1 MSELFP
7 ERIETDRLELAAMT
21 TESVDVLDFYRI
33 CSGEAAEAIEEVT
46 ENLTW
51 EPHDHPKETIEFLEL
66 VEDKRES
73 DDGTEYLIR
82 PKTGEDGAG
91 EIAGAAG
98 LTLDWDREFGE
109 LGIWLRR
116 RFWGRGYS
124 GERAD
129 ALLELAFERLDLPLV
144 AVSHLPGNERSR
156 RAVEAYVESHGG
168 RYEGHL
174 RNAMTTQD
182 GAVVDEC
189 RYTISREEYREAR
202 A

>member
-1 MSELFP
+1 MASLFP
-7 ERIETDRLELAAMT
+7 ETIETERLRLERLSRET
-21 TESVDVLDFYRI
+21 VDLQEFYRI
-33 CSGEAAEAIEEVT
+33 CSSDPGIEDVT
-46 ENLTW
+46 EHVPW
-51 EPHDHPKETIEFLEL
+51 SPHETVKETRDFLAGAEKRWDAG
-66 VEDKRES
+66 EDAQ
-73 DDGTEYLIR
+73 YVIR
-82 PKTGEDGAG
+82 PREGEDGAG

-189 RYTISREEYREAR
+189 RYTISREEYRAAR